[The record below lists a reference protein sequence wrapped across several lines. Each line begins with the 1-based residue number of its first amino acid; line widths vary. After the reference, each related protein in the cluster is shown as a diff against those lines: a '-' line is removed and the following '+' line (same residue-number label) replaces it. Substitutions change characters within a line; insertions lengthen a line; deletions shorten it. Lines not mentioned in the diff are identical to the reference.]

1 MELKIYNEN
10 NNPSKIE
17 FNYEELHAE
26 LSEKLE
32 KYKGTTYDDSAMVLA
47 KRDKAKLNS
56 LKKAIEEKRIEI
68 KKKCLEPYEEFQTKV
83 KDIVSMID
91 KPILEIDTQIK
102 NYEEKVKAD
111 KQAEIQNYF
120 NEVIGDLANI
130 LKFDRIFNDKWL
142 NTTYSIK
149 NIKEEID
156 ETIKRT
162 NDDLEVIKGLNSEF
176 NTELMNE
183 YLSTFDL
190 SAVLRKKS
198 MLEERKKAI
207 EELEEKKRQQETER
221 EMLRQQ
227 AVSQEIP
234 VAQTE
239 HKQEY
244 KALFVNVEDVK
255 TQNNA
260 PALMQLDFRV
270 WGTSE
275 QISSLKEFLKEKA
288 IKYGKLPKMEG

>member
-1 MELKIYNEN
+1 MEFKIQPYQKIREINFNDTELK
-10 NNPSKIE
+10 
-17 FNYEELHAE
+17 AE
-26 LSEKLE
+26 LADKLV
-32 KYKGTTYDDSAMVLA
+32 KYKGTVYDDSAISLA
-47 KRDKAKLNS
+47 KKDRAALNN
-56 LKKAIEEKRIEI
+56 LKKAIEDKRKEI
-68 KKKCLEPYEEFQTKV
+68 KSELLEPYQDFEAKV

-111 KQAEIQNYF
+111 KQAEIQFYF
-120 NEVIGDLANI
+120 DEVVGDLANI
-130 LKFDRIFNDKWL
+130 LTLDRLFNDKWL
-142 NTTYSIK
+142 NVTYNMK

-207 EELEEKKRQQETER
+207 EELEEKKRQQEAEK

-239 HKQEY
+239 YKQEY
-244 KALFVNVEDVK
+244 KASFVNVEDVK

-275 QISSLKEFLKEKA
+275 QINSLKEFLKEKQ
-288 IKYGKLPKMEG
+288 IKYGKVPKMEA